1 MVNNKV
7 LRLRSRDVCIKL
19 GTLRDSCSSM
29 LRTQTYPPSFTWF
42 GGAAAICQEAIDRIK
57 DILLALEQVEKKVHH
72 DHCDE
77 E

>member
-1 MVNNKV
+1 
-7 LRLRSRDVCIKL
+7 
-19 GTLRDSCSSM
+19 M

-72 DHCDE
+72 DHWDE